1 MKLAALGESATCVRL
16 VPSNSKKWLGVLKTP
31 GGFVGYTGLAI
42 TSTLPFGSKQAG
54 PSATAKWL
62 APGPAGKSPATPVAA
77 HVLVAVL

>member
-42 TSTLPFGSKQAG
+42 TSTLPFGNKEAG
-54 PSATAKWL
+54 PSATA
-62 APGPAGKSPATPVAA
+62 
-77 HVLVAVL
+77 